1 MLTLFN
7 MYAMYRNKYRFI
19 QMYSSPEMY
28 PIHSSAQV
36 SPRHTWI
43 QLQHVTDSLKSP
55 GTAHDS
61 IIIQQDEP

>member
-1 MLTLFN
+1 MQ
-7 MYAMYRNKYRFI
+7 YI
-19 QMYSSPEMY
+19 
-28 PIHSSAQV
+28 QV

-61 IIIQQDEP
+61 IIIQQDERSLSFHLAIFGTDP